1 MADHT
6 PDSRGAAPPEG
17 ARLISRRRFISM
29 SAVAAA
35 GGVLAACGQGAD
47 EADTTTAA
55 TSPPATTEATAAAA
69 PTETTEAAAAPTTTE
84 APLTTTVPSTAPT
97 TTMPP
102 QVGGTVIVD
111 QATEPPALNPWQF
124 NFQYVIWMSDL
135 VEEPLYRYDDDL
147 KIIPWLATELP
158 TASDDGLMWEI
169 PIREGVQFHNGD
181 TLTAQHVV
189 DLFAKGAE
197 SGIWRSRFAFG
208 IESTEA
214 VEDYLL
220 RVNFSKPFSIFL
232 DKLALMAI
240 RHPDNFEVTDKF
252 LGTGPF
258 QHTAYDQGSS
268 ATFVRNDNY
277 WGAAPAIE
285 EVQFRFVADNGAR
298 LVNLIR
304 GDSTVYPETEPNSVP
319 LLEAEPAITVLNQQ
333 SPFEILWW
341 NNVGREPF
349 SDKRIVEAM
358 ARSMDRQAI
367 NDIVFGGLGTIAH
380 GMLGPATGGYDP
392 NFRPFTDTADLETAR
407 ALMSD
412 ATNLVFAEDGSIA
425 EGDQV
430 EFDIMFI
437 NSPVVRDLGA
447 VLQQQWLAV
456 GLRANLAFL
465 EIAAWVAL
473 FFDSDYDI
481 GVSVSTDGPSQGAT
495 AWSSLGTARSDHFF
509 NTMKYINEEYTQ
521 LISDSFGEPDD
532 DKRFAMWRRANEIL
546 TLDFVMTPPVYP
558 PFVVSTQ
565 SALQGNLLGPM
576 RTNRLA
582 LENTSFVA

>member
-1 MADHT
+1 MARKT
-6 PDSRGAAPPEG
+6 PEG
-17 ARLISRRRFISM
+17 RESVEPGDGRKLITRRRFITM

-35 GGVLAACGQGAD
+35 GGVLAACGQ
-47 EADTTTAA
+47 EAEEVATTPAA
-55 TSPPATTEATAAAA
+55 TSPPATTAATTA
-69 PTETTEAAAAPTTTE
+69 TTEAMADEAAPATTE
-84 APLTTTVPSTAPT
+84 APLTTTVATTAPT
-97 TTMPP
+97 TTQPA
-102 QVGGTVIVD
+102 QVGGTVVVD

-147 KIIPWLATELP
+147 KIIPWLASELP
-158 TASDDGLMWEI
+158 TASDDGLTWDI

-181 TLTAQHVV
+181 TLVAQHVV

-214 VEDYLL
+214 LDDNLL
-220 RVNFSKPFSIFL
+220 RINFSKPFSIFL

-240 RHPDNFEVTDKF
+240 RHPDNFEATDKF

-258 QHTAYDQGSS
+258 VHTAYDQGSS
-268 ATFVRNDNY
+268 ATFARNDNY
-277 WGAAPAIE
+277 WGTQPSIE
-285 EVQFRFVADNGAR
+285 GVEFRFVADNGAR

-319 LLEAEPAITVLNQQ
+319 LLEAEPNITVLNQQ

-349 SDKRIVEAM
+349 NDKRIVEAM
-358 ARSMDRQAI
+358 ARSMDRQAV
-367 NDIVFGGLGTIAH
+367 NDIVFGGLGTIAQ

-392 NFRPFTDTADLETAR
+392 NFKPFTDTADLATAR
-407 ALMSD
+407 ALMSE
-412 ATNLVFAEDGSIA
+412 ATNLVFDENGEVA
-425 EGDQV
+425 EGDPV
-430 EFDIMFI
+430 EFDVMFI
-437 NSPVVRDLGA
+437 NSPTVRDLGA
-447 VLQQQWLAV
+447 VLQQQWLSV
-456 GLRANLAFL
+456 GLKANLAFL

-473 FFDSDYDI
+473 FFASDYDI

-509 NTMKYINEEYTQ
+509 NTMKYYNDEYTQ

-532 DKRFAMWRRANEIL
+532 ATRFAMWRRANEIL

-558 PFVVSTQ
+558 PFVVSTHA
-565 SALQGNLLGPM
+565 SLQGNLLGPM

>member
-1 MADHT
+1 MARST
-6 PDSRGAAPPEG
+6 PEG
-17 ARLISRRRFISM
+17 AGIVEPDDGRKLITRRRFITM

-35 GGVLAACGQGAD
+35 GGVLAACGQDA
-47 EADTTTAA
+47 EEVATTPAA
-55 TSPPATTEATAAAA
+55 TSPPATTAATTA
-69 PTETTEAAAAPTTTE
+69 TTEAMADEAAPATTE
-84 APLTTTVPSTAPT
+84 APLTTTVATTAPT
-97 TTMPP
+97 TTQPA
-102 QVGGTVIVD
+102 QVGGTVVVD

-147 KIIPWLATELP
+147 KIIPWLASELP
-158 TASDDGLMWEI
+158 TASDDGLTWDI

-208 IESTEA
+208 IDSTEA
-214 VEDYLL
+214 LDDNLL

-240 RHPDNFEVTDKF
+240 RHPDNFEATDKF

-258 QHTAYDQGSS
+258 VHTAYDQGSS
-268 ATFVRNDNY
+268 ATFARNDNY
-277 WGAAPAIE
+277 WGTQPSIE
-285 EVQFRFVADNGAR
+285 GVEFRFVADNGAR

-319 LLEAEPAITVLNQQ
+319 LLEAEANITVLNQQ

-349 SDKRIVEAM
+349 NDKRIVEAM
-358 ARSMDRQAI
+358 ARSMDRQAV
-367 NDIVFGGLGTIAH
+367 NDIVFGGLGTIAQ

-392 NFRPFTDTADLETAR
+392 NFKPFTDTADLATAR

-412 ATNLVFAEDGSIA
+412 ATNLVFDEDGNIA
-425 EGDQV
+425 EGDPV
-430 EFDIMFI
+430 EFDVMFI
-437 NSPVVRDLGA
+437 NSPTVRDLGA

-509 NTMKYINEEYTQ
+509 NTMKYYNDEYTQ

-532 DKRFAMWRRANEIL
+532 ATRFAMWRRANEIL

-558 PFVVSTQ
+558 PFVVSTHA
-565 SALQGNLLGPM
+565 SLQGNLLGPM